1 MGFLKQKKKMK
12 RAMFVSSVAVSFC
25 QGIMWQFYNL
35 STSLSTFE
43 QNVIDIEFNHVNNWV
58 FSSRGKIRHQLL
70 QKNNKIKLSKN
81 IILKN
86 LMLQHHLL
94 QFLP

>member
-1 MGFLKQKKKMK
+1 MGFLKEQKMK

-43 QNVIDIEFNHVNNWV
+43 QNVIDIEFNHVNN
-58 FSSRGKIRHQLL
+58 
-70 QKNNKIKLSKN
+70 
-81 IILKN
+81 
-86 LMLQHHLL
+86 
-94 QFLP
+94 